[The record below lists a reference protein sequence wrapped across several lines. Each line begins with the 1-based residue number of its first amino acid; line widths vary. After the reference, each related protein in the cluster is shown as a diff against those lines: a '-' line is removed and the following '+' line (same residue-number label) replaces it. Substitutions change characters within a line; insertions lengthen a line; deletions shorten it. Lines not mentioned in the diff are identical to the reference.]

1 MPITTSNKVGAV
13 YSQQS
18 LQEML
23 ANLPGK
29 PMRTV
34 IWTDSCMPI
43 TITNKVGTISSQQSL
58 QMLGSLPKN
67 PLLLSTVTQ

>member
-1 MPITTSNKVGAV
+1 
-13 YSQQS
+13 
-18 LQEML
+18 
-23 ANLPGK
+23 
-29 PMRTV
+29 MRTV